1 MVRLLNGLR
10 IVEVSAFIA
19 APYCGHTLAGLGA
32 EVIRID
38 PPEGGLDFDRWPL
51 SPQGGSLYFAGLNHL
66 KRLETADL
74 RSDAGREFVDRVIT
88 ETKGGGIVLTNL
100 SPKQLAFDRLKAIRT
115 DVILVTLEGH
125 RDGRT
130 AVDYTVS
137 AASGLPLLTGT
148 EEKLGPINNPLPA
161 WDLLAGLHM
170 AVAILAAERLRS
182 LTGEGAWIRLA
193 LADVMRAAMTTLG
206 LVGEVQLGGQPRP
219 ALGNHLYGTF
229 GHDFVTRD
237 GARVMLV
244 AITGRQWTALGEV
257 TGLAAEFAGIGQR
270 LGLDLANTAGRYHAR
285 EDIRAALD
293 GWFAGRDFSELTA
306 VFKGTAVCWEPYQ
319 TVSQLAG
326 PGGGILGNPIFS
338 EVDHPGVGR
347 VSTVGPVFELVG
359 EENNINR

>member
-1 MVRLLNGLR
+1 MYQLLTGLR

-19 APYCGHTLAGLGA
+19 APYCGQTLAGLGA

-51 SPQGGSLYFAGLNHL
+51 SPQGGSIYFTGLNHL

-74 RSDAGREFVDRVIT
+74 RSDAGRAFVDRLIT
-88 ETKGGGIVLTNL
+88 ETRGGGIVLTNL
-100 SPKQLAFDRLKAIRT
+100 SPKVLAYERLKAIRP

-137 AASGLPLLTGT
+137 AASGLPLLTST
-148 EEKLGPINNPLPA
+148 EEKAGPINNPLPA

-170 AVAILAAERLRS
+170 AVAILAAERRRS

-206 LVGEVQLGGQPRP
+206 FVGEVQLGCPPRP

-229 GHDFVTRD
+229 GHDFLTSD
-237 GARVMLV
+237 GVRLMLV

-257 TGLAAEFAGIGQR
+257 TGLAAEFARIGER
-270 LGLDLANTAGRYHAR
+270 MGMDLAKTADRYHAR
-285 EDIRAALD
+285 EEIRAVLD
-293 GWFAGRDFSELTA
+293 RWFAGNSFAEVAASFADTP
-306 VFKGTAVCWEPYQ
+306 VCWEPYQ
-319 TVSQLAG
+319 TVEQLAG
-326 PGGGILGNPIFS
+326 PGGGIFGNPIFT
-338 EVDHPGVGR
+338 EVEHPGVGR
-347 VSTVGPVFELVG
+347 VSTVGPVFELMG
-359 EENNINR
+359 ES